1 MKINLIPSRSKE
13 VLGLNRRNQLYVRP
27 LNSASAKKIAD
38 SKLLTKR
45 MLYKIGIKSPELFK
59 VIRTKKQLQ
68 YFDWNALP
76 NSFVLKPNQ
85 GTGGNG
91 IIVFYGKKKGKMAW
105 IRPNGQIM
113 DLNDMKLHIEN
124 ILEGRFSMG
133 NIKDIALIEER
144 LKNDKMLAQYSYKG
158 VPDIRVIVYNMI
170 PVMAE
175 LRLPTKESDGTA
187 NLHAGGI
194 GVGIDIAS
202 GLTTSA
208 IHRNKKALAADS
220 YDLIEKTMDLEN
232 NLLLRGIQIPHW
244 DEILEIS
251 IKCQVESGLGYAGI
265 DIALDRE
272 KGPMVFEL
280 NARPGLAIQIANLA
294 GLRSRLERVEG
305 IKVKSVK
312 HGIRLAKD
320 LFGGEVEE
328 DIEEMT
334 GKQIVNLIE
343 KIVIFNKPR
352 AKIMLKTNKIKVKHE
367 TTTVKAILDTGIT
380 TSRIDTALAS
390 QIGFEKAMEYFIN
403 SDVPKKFGDYYEA
416 QQYIDSH
423 EEIAVNNS
431 EIARLAKIVEDGKIV
446 VRPVINV
453 KAKIRD
459 TEIEF
464 EAVASNQ
471 RDMIYPVMIGR
482 KELKNFL
489 IDPSKTFVK

>member
-1 MKINLIPSRSKE
+1 MILNLIPSRSKE
-13 VLGLNRRNQLYVRP
+13 ILGLNRRNQVYVRP
-27 LNSASAKKIAD
+27 LNSASAKHIAD
-38 SKLLTKR
+38 SKLATKR

-59 VIRTKKQLQ
+59 VIRTKKQLE
-68 YFDWNALP
+68 YIDWNALP

-91 IIVFYGKKKGKMAW
+91 IIVFFGKKKGKQAW
-105 IRPNGQIM
+105 IRPNGQVM
-113 DLNDMKLHIEN
+113 DVKAIKLHIEN

-133 NIKDIALIEER
+133 NVRDIALIEER
-144 LKNDKMLAQYSYKG
+144 LKNDKTLAMYSYKG
-158 VPDIRVIVYNMI
+158 VPDVRIIVYNKI
-170 PVMAE
+170 PIMAE

-208 IHRNKKALAADS
+208 IHRNMKALASDS

-232 NLLLRGIQIPHW
+232 NLTLRGIQIPHW

-251 IKCQVESGLGYAGI
+251 IKCQIESGLGYAGI
-265 DIALDRE
+265 DIAIDRE

-280 NARPGLAIQIANLA
+280 NARPGLAIQIANMA

-305 IKVKSVK
+305 IKVKSVM
-312 HGIRLAKD
+312 HGVRLAKN

-334 GKQIVNLIE
+334 GKQIVNLVE
-343 KIVIFNKPR
+343 KVVIFNKP
-352 AKIMLKTNKIKVKHE
+352 KTKLKLKTNKIKIKQE
-367 TTTVKAILDTGIT
+367 TTSVKAILDTGIT

-390 QIGFEKAMEYFIN
+390 QIGFDKAMEYFEKF
-403 SDVPKKFGDYYEA
+403 DVPKKFSDFIEA
-416 QQYIDSH
+416 QNFIDEH
-423 EEIAVNNS
+423 EEIAVNHG

-446 VRPVINV
+446 VRPVIIV

-459 TEIEF
+459 SEIEF
-464 EAVASNQ
+464 EAIASSQ

-482 KELKNFL
+482 KELTNFL